1 MIKLEDHIKVI
12 DGVEYVPLEIA
23 KASIAVAYNDKQLDQ
38 AMNMIK
44 KSMKEI
50 NDGLNSLTEDD

>member
-1 MIKLEDHIKVI
+1 MIKLEDHIKVV
-12 DGVEYVPLEIA
+12 DGVEYVPLEVA

>member
-1 MIKLEDHIKVI
+1 MIKLEDHIKVV

-44 KSMKEI
+44 KSIEEI
-50 NDGLNSLTEDD
+50 NNGLNSLTEDD